1 MLKSTFS
8 KTAIVLA
15 AVMMSGMV
23 SAKELKIAVVDAQEV
38 FTKLPQTAKVEETLK
53 KEFGPKQAEMDKLKG
68 DFEYNREKLKRDGAT
83 MSEKQKKD
91 LEAQLAKQYQTLQ
104 ATGGAYQEAFSKR
117 QNEETRKIGA
127 VIEAAV
133 KQVVAAGG
141 YDLVLSKGATVHA
154 AAELDITQA
163 VIAQASKAQ

>member
-8 KTAIVLA
+8 KTAVVVAGLL
-15 AVMMSGMV
+15 MTGMV
-23 SAKELKIAVVDAQEV
+23 GAKELKIAVVDMQEV
-38 FTKLPQTAKVEETLK
+38 FAKMPQTAKVEEALK

-83 MSEKQKKD
+83 MSDKQKKD

-117 QNEETRKIGA
+117 QNEETRKIGTI
-127 VIEAAV
+127 IEAAV

-141 YDLVLSKGATVHA
+141 YDLVLAKGATVHA
-154 AAELDITQA
+154 APELDITQA